1 MFYNQRLDTNIKH
14 IYVFI
19 LKNIFDTKQTCVYQ
33 SMRPLK
39 R

>member
-1 MFYNQRLDTNIKH
+1 MFSNQRLDTNIKH
-14 IYVFI
+14 IYVLI

-33 SMRPLK
+33 PMRLLK